1 MGLGEL
7 YALSA
12 AIVWAIA
19 VIMFTRIG
27 NKLPAFEL
35 NLIKNTIGGT
45 LVAITALLIEQL
57 NLPQMSIQ
65 DWLIMIFSGV
75 MGIAVADTLYM
86 KALNTIGASNTGI
99 IGAMYS
105 PFVVITSIIYL
116 DESLSLLQ
124 FAGLLSVLGGVII
137 ISADKANLQL
147 SGPDN
152 WRGIGYGISS
162 VFLTAFCVVIVKPII
177 EEQPFFWSTSL
188 RLLAGVIGMLGYLA
202 IKGRLTSTLVII
214 RKPQQWPAIIVS
226 SILAAYIAMIFFLAG
241 YKYTDASIAA
251 ILNETTAIFIVF
263 FAWLFLKEKINLK
276 KILGIG
282 LAIIGVCLV
291 VLF

>member
-1 MGLGEL
+1 MGLGEIF
-7 YALSA
+7 ALSA
-12 AIVWAIA
+12 AVVWAIA
-19 VIMFTRIG
+19 VIMFTHIG
-27 NKLPAFEL
+27 TRLPAFEL
-35 NLIKNTIGGT
+35 NLVKNTIGGV
-45 LVAITALLIEQL
+45 LVAITALIIEQL
-57 NLPQMSIQ
+57 NLPNMSLL
-65 DWLIMIFSGV
+65 DWFIMVFSGV

-105 PFVVITSIIYL
+105 PFVVIISIIYL
-116 DESLSLLQ
+116 DETLSLIQ
-124 FAGLLSVLGGVII
+124 FLGLLSVLSGVIC
-137 ISADKANLQL
+137 ISADKANLEL

-188 RLLAGVIGMLGYLA
+188 RLLAGVLGMICYLI
-202 IKGRLTSTLVII
+202 IKGQLSSSIKII
-214 RKPQQWPAIIVS
+214 RMPQQWPAIITS
-226 SILAAYIAMIFFLAG
+226 SILAAYLAMMFFLAG

-263 FAWLFLKEKINLK
+263 FAWLLLKEKISLK
-276 KILGIG
+276 KLAGIG